1 MHWIRQDLLC
11 PCYPCSHLQVLCM
24 VLPKFHPFSICF
36 IYFRSQKIM
45 QRLGLHQKLL
55 QKLSPQQIQLM
66 KLLQVPTAALEQRI
80 KEELEI
86 NPALEEGSPDDI
98 AEEEIQQEDS
108 EAEDDFSTQDEDS
121 GEKEEIVESADD
133 AEASDLQE
141 AIRNEDVDIADYI
154 GDEDVPYYK
163 LNANN
168 SSADDERPETPIT
181 VHVSYQDNLLAS
193 LGMLPFD
200 DHHYLLA
207 QHLIGSLDDDGYLRR
222 NLEAIVD
229 DLAFTQNIQTDV
241 KELEETLKF
250 IQTLDPPG
258 IAARD
263 LRECLMLQLERKHHD
278 HAPNDVAY
286 LILKD
291 HMEEFSKKHY
301 EKIQKSLS
309 LDDEEL
315 KEAIHEILL
324 LNPRP
329 GGGSAEDSRTSQLI
343 IPDFIL
349 TVSDNELE
357 LSLNSKNDPDLRISR
372 SFQEMLSSYSKDKK
386 NKDLKEAV
394 TFIKSK
400 IDAAKWFIDA
410 IKQRQHTLLSTMTAI
425 MNFQKEYF
433 LQGDET
439 ELKPMILKDIADM
452 VGLDISTVSRVAN
465 SKYVE
470 TPYGTF
476 LLKSFFSEGLQTD
489 TGEEASSREIKKIL
503 TDHIG
508 AEDKKHP
515 LPDEKL
521 AEILNKAG
529 YNIARRTVAKYREQL
544 NIPVARLRK
553 EV

>member
-1 MHWIRQDLLC
+1 
-11 PCYPCSHLQVLCM
+11 
-24 VLPKFHPFSICF
+24 
-36 IYFRSQKIM
+36 M

-86 NPALEEGSPDDI
+86 NPALEEGSPDDL
-98 AEEEIQQEDS
+98 AEEEIQDE
-108 EAEDDFSTQDEDS
+108 EEEFEEFDDE
-121 GEKEEIVESADD
+121 EKEVEERVESAEE
-133 AEASDLQE
+133 AEADALE
-141 AIRNEDVDIADYI
+141 DAIRNDELDVSDYI
-154 GDEDVPYYK
+154 DDDDVPYYK

-168 SSADDERPETPIT
+168 NSKDDERPESPVI
-181 VHVSYQDNLLAS
+181 VSVSYQDNMLS
-193 LGMLPFD
+193 NIGMLALD

-222 NLEAIVD
+222 DLDSVVD
-229 DLAFTQNIQTDV
+229 DLAFTQNIQTNE
-241 KELEETLKF
+241 KELEDVLHV

-258 IAARD
+258 IAARN
-263 LRECLMLQLERKHHD
+263 LQECLMLQLVRRHHD
-278 HAPNDVAY
+278 KVNEVVAY
-286 LILKD
+286 QILKD
-291 HMEEFSKKHY
+291 YFEEFSKKHY
-301 EKIQKSLS
+301 EKILKSLS
-309 LDDEEL
+309 LDEDEL
-315 KEAIHEILL
+315 KEAIQEIVS

-329 GGGSAEDSRTSQLI
+329 GGGSAEDSRSSSQTI

-349 TVSDNELE
+349 SVIDNQLE
-357 LSLNSKNDPDLRISR
+357 LTLNSRNDPELRISR
-372 SFQEMLSSYSKDKK
+372 SFQEMLQSYAKDKK
-386 NKDLKEAV
+386 KENKDAV
-394 TFIKSK
+394 VFIKSK

-410 IKQRQHTLLSTMTAI
+410 IKQRQHTLLATMTAI
-425 MNFQKEYF
+425 MNFQQDYF
-433 LQGDET
+433 LQGDERA
-439 ELKPMILKDIADM
+439 LRPMILKDIADM

-476 LLKSFFSEGLQTD
+476 LLKFFFSEGLATD
-489 TGEEASSREIKKIL
+489 SGEEASSREIKKIL
-503 TDHIG
+503 EDHIG
-508 AEDKKHP
+508 SEDKKHP

-529 YNIARRTVAKYREQL
+529 YNIARRTVAKYREQM

>member
-1 MHWIRQDLLC
+1 M
-11 PCYPCSHLQVLCM
+11 
-24 VLPKFHPFSICF
+24 
-36 IYFRSQKIM
+36 QK
-45 QRLGLHQKLL
+45 LGLHQKLL

-80 KEELEI
+80 KEELEA

-98 AEEEIQQEDS
+98 AEEELPQND
-108 EAEDDFSTQDEDS
+108 ADDTDDFSNDE
-121 GEKEEIVESADD
+121 EETEREERTETADE
-133 AEASDLQE
+133 AEAGALEE
-141 AIRNEDVDIADYI
+141 AIRNEDVDVADYI
-154 GDEDVPYYK
+154 DDDDVPYYK

-181 VHVSYQDNLLAS
+181 VSVSYQDNMLAA
-193 LGMLPFD
+193 LGMLPLD
-200 DHHYLLA
+200 DHHYQLA
-207 QHLIGSLDDDGYLRR
+207 EHLIGSLDDDGYLRR
-222 NLEAIVD
+222 DLESIVD
-229 DLAFTQNIQTDV
+229 DLAFTRNVQTSE
-241 KELEETLKF
+241 KELEETLRV

-263 LRECLMLQLERKHHD
+263 LRECLMLQLERRHLDQPPHD
-278 HAPNDVAY
+278 ASY
-286 LILKD
+286 QILNEYF
-291 HMEEFSKKHY
+291 EEFSKKHY
-301 EKIQKSLS
+301 EKIQRGLSLS
-309 LDDEEL
+309 DEEL
-315 KEAIHEILL
+315 KEAINEILV

-329 GGGSAEDSRTSQLI
+329 GGGSAEDTRTSQQI

-349 TVSDNELE
+349 SVIDNNLE
-357 LSLNSKNDPDLRISR
+357 LNLHSRNDPDLRISR
-372 SFQEMLSSYSKDKK
+372 SFQVMLSTYAKDKK
-386 NKDLKEAV
+386 KDSKEAV
-394 TFIKSK
+394 SFIKSK

-410 IKQRQHTLLSTMTAI
+410 IRQRQHTLLSTMTAI
-425 MNFQKEYF
+425 MNFQKDYF
-433 LQGDET
+433 LQGDER

-476 LLKSFFSEGLQTD
+476 LLKYFFSEGLSTD
-489 TGEEASSREIKKIL
+489 SGEEASSREIKKIL
-503 TDHIG
+503 EDNIG
-508 AEDKKHP
+508 KEDKRHP

-521 AEILNKAG
+521 AEILKKAG